1 MITPG
6 INHQEYQQKMG
17 LFYTTAAC
25 HISTLYLPPSV
36 YFFLNEF
43 FTSKHD
49 TLPNAG
55 PMLGRRLRHR
65 LNIGLALG
73 Q

>member
-1 MITPG
+1 MITLG

-25 HISTLYLPPSV
+25 HISTIYLPLSV
-36 YFFLNEF
+36 YFFLNEL

-55 PMLGRRLRHR
+55 PIFGRRLRRR
-65 LNIGLALG
+65 LNIGPALG